1 MSRLVALVTWPITL
15 LLLGGVLVA
24 AYLVHGAMQRERVG
38 ETEGAGAEPA
48 RRVEN
53 RVIKLGVAL
62 ARAHGLE
69 DEQAVAVSWQP
80 RVAVQGRVVP
90 NPRATAEVRAP
101 FAGTLRAEP
110 EGAWPAP
117 GQSVKAGQVLGQ
129 LDIRVGP
136 QERIDLES
144 KLAEAKIKQQGAEAA
159 RKIQQE
165 RVDRLN
171 KLNGT
176 QAVAQREL
184 DEARL
189 QLTDAETQ
197 AATARATAELLQHAF
212 DELKKGTR
220 TFLDSEKDRL
230 PFYAL
235 PLTAP
240 ADGEIAELAARPGAA
255 VEAGAV
261 LALVVDFRRPLV
273 RLDLPPEVLTEGPP
287 PEVDLV
293 TAQPVPPAL
302 LGAGNRPEAAALA
315 PSVHARLLGP
325 GPQVDAALQ
334 LAAFW
339 YEVQPAATVRVV
351 AWRPGLFV
359 EAYLKA
365 ADAGRRDAVSIPAA
379 ALLYHQGRALVYVR
393 LDPGKY
399 ARREVEVLG
408 RDGDRCIVAARQGL
422 APTGVTPGEFVVNRQ
437 AQLLLSEE
445 FRIDVDND

>member
-1 MSRLVALVTWPITL
+1 MSRLWALVKWSMTL

-24 AYLVHGAMQRERVG
+24 AYVMHGAMQRERTG
-38 ETEGAGAEPA
+38 ETEGAGAEPV

-53 RVIKLGVAL
+53 RVLKLGAAL

-69 DEQAVAVSWQP
+69 DEPAVAVSWQE

-117 GQSVKAGQVLGQ
+117 GQWVKAGQVLGQ

-159 RKIQQE
+159 QKIQQE
-165 RVDRLN
+165 RLDRLN
-171 KLNGT
+171 KLSGT
-176 QAVAQREL
+176 QATPQSAL
-184 DEARL
+184 DDARL
-189 QLTDAETQ
+189 QLKQAETE
-197 AATARATAELLQHAF
+197 AAAARATAELLQHAF
-212 DELKKGTR
+212 DEQKKGTG
-220 TFLDSEKDRL
+220 TFSEKVPV
-230 PFYAL
+230 PFFAVA
-235 PLTAP
+235 LTAP
-240 ADGEIAELAARPGAA
+240 AEGEVTELAARPGAA

-261 LALVVDFRRPLV
+261 LAQIVDFRRLLV
-273 RLDLPPEVLTEGPP
+273 RLDLPPEVLAEGPP

-293 TAQPVPPAL
+293 TTQPAPPAL
-302 LGAGNRPEAAALA
+302 LGAANRPEPAAPAA
-315 PSVHARLLGP
+315 SVHARLLGP

-339 YEVQPAATVRVV
+339 YEAQPAPALRGV

-393 LDPGKY
+393 LEPGKY
-399 ARREVEVLG
+399 TRREVVVLG
-408 RDGDRCIVAARQGL
+408 RDGDRCLVAARQGV
-422 APTGVTPGEFVVNRQ
+422 APSGVTPGEFVVNRQ